1 MSRTPYQDYEGS
13 RGEFLKMLLE
23 QGEEPSFLRRAREV
37 RDAWDGLL
45 EAVSVAPRRDAAR
58 APDAPGNLSRQV
70 NGDWSRLATYLA
82 DESQVSVF
90 ATLYEEWKPR
100 LPAVIKSTS
109 PWSTLRSS
117 LIGFADSVDRFNRAW
132 NKFLV
137 NVDLEEIN
145 RLRTDFNK
153 YYPIEKAAAFD
164 SEAIERLGFEPL
176 DTATFE
182 HLHARFPPLE
192 LPAILRRG
200 SGRMGRPAQWQ
211 PLVGFTAADSVILPP
226 SRFLATQFVT
236 RFSAAS

>member
-1 MSRTPYQDYEGS
+1 MSRTPYHDYEGS

-45 EAVSVAPRRDAAR
+45 KRCRSRRDETLR
-58 APDAPGNLSRQV
+58 GPRMHLGNLSRQV
-70 NGDWSRLATYLA
+70 NGDWSRLARYLA

-109 PWSTLRSS
+109 PWSTIQSS
-117 LIGFADSVDRFNRAW
+117 LAGFADSVDRFNRAW
-132 NKFLV
+132 NKFLQ
-137 NVDLEEIN
+137 NVDLEEVN
-145 RLRTDFNK
+145 RLRADFNK

-176 DTATFE
+176 DLATVE
-182 HLHARFPPLE
+182 LLHAKFPPLE
-192 LPAILRRG
+192 LPALLR
-200 SGRMGRPAQWQ
+200 
-211 PLVGFTAADSVILPP
+211 
-226 SRFLATQFVT
+226 
-236 RFSAAS
+236 

>member
-13 RGEFLKMLLE
+13 RGEFLKMLVE

-37 RDAWDGLL
+37 HDAWEELL
-45 EAVSVAPRRDAAR
+45 KRCLSHRDETLRLPRMHL
-58 APDAPGNLSRQV
+58 GNLSRQV
-70 NGDWSRLATYLA
+70 NGDWSQLATFLA

-100 LPAVIKSTS
+100 LPAVTKSSS

-117 LIGFADSVDRFNRAW
+117 LIGFADSVDRFNRVW

-176 DTATFE
+176 EIATIE
-182 HLHARFPPLE
+182 HLHARFPLLE
-192 LPAILRRG
+192 LPALLRR
-200 SGRMGRPAQWQ
+200 
-211 PLVGFTAADSVILPP
+211 
-226 SRFLATQFVT
+226 
-236 RFSAAS
+236 

>member
-1 MSRTPYQDYEGS
+1 MSRTPYHDYEGS

-37 RDAWDGLL
+37 HDAWEELL
-45 EAVSVAPRRDAAR
+45 KRCLSHREEKLRLPRMHL
-58 APDAPGNLSRQV
+58 GNLSRQV

-90 ATLYEEWKPR
+90 ANLYEQWKRR
-100 LPAVIKSTS
+100 LPAVIKSSS
-109 PWSTLRSS
+109 PWSTLHSS
-117 LIGFADSVDRFNRAW
+117 LIGFADSVDRFNHAW
-132 NKFLV
+132 NKFLQ
-137 NVDLEEIN
+137 NVDLEVIN

-176 DTATFE
+176 DLATIE

-192 LPAILRRG
+192 VPALLRR
-200 SGRMGRPAQWQ
+200 
-211 PLVGFTAADSVILPP
+211 
-226 SRFLATQFVT
+226 
-236 RFSAAS
+236 